1 MLEVILKAALA
12 YLLGNVMGGH
22 LVGKLRGV
30 DLGRVGSGN
39 IGATNALRTQGTRFA
54 LLVLAIDVGKGVL
67 GALVIPLLPIHF
79 GDGASPALDRESL
92 GYVCGAAVT
101 LGHCYPALYKFRG
114 GKGVATLAGVFG
126 AVLPWALPWIML
138 SFVLVVLL
146 SGYVSLATL
155 AAAAVAGLYVACVDA
170 RGALSAAGAFTAF
183 MAMLVV
189 FKHRENIGRLATG
202 QESRFE
208 KLRVIGRW
216 LDR

>member
-1 MLEVILKAALA
+1 MLEVILKAVLA

-30 DLGRVGSGN
+30 DLGSVGSGN
-39 IGATNALRTQGTRFA
+39 IGATNALRTQGSRFA

-67 GALVIPLLPIHF
+67 GALAIPALPISF
-79 GDGASPALDRESL
+79 GEPLLDRESL

-101 LGHCYPALYKFRG
+101 LGHCYPALWKFRG

-126 AVLPWALPWIML
+126 AVLPHALPWML
-138 SFVLVVLL
+138 LAFVLAVLL
-146 SGYVSLATL
+146 TGYVSLATL
-155 AAAAVAGLYVACVDA
+155 FASAVAGLYVACFDA
-170 RGALSAAGAFTAF
+170 RGALSAAGGFTAF
-183 MAMLVV
+183 MAALVV
-189 FKHRENIGRLATG
+189 FKHRENIGRLVAG
-202 QESRFE
+202 NESRFE

>member
-1 MLEVILKAALA
+1 MLEVILKAVLA

-39 IGATNALRTQGTRFA
+39 IGATNALRTQGTKFA

-67 GALVIPLLPIHF
+67 GALAVPAIPMDF
-79 GDGASPALDRESL
+79 GPALLDRQQLS
-92 GYVCGAAVT
+92 YVCGAAVT
-101 LGHCYPALYKFRG
+101 LGHCYPALWKFKG

-126 AVLPWALPWIML
+126 AVLPGSLPFLLI
-138 SFVLVVLL
+138 SFVLVVMLT
-146 SGYVSLATL
+146 GYVSLATL
-155 AAAAVAGLYVACVDA
+155 AAAAAAGLYVACFDA
-170 RGALSAAGAFTAF
+170 CGAISGAGAFTAF
-183 MAMLVV
+183 MAALVV
-189 FKHRENIGRLATG
+189 FKHRENIGRLLSGT
-202 QESRFE
+202 ENRFE

>member
-1 MLEVILKAALA
+1 MLEVILKAVMA

-39 IGATNALRTQGTRFA
+39 IGATNALRTQGTGFA

-67 GALVIPLLPIHF
+67 GALAIPLLPIPF
-79 GDGASPALDRESL
+79 GDGAPALDRESL

-101 LGHCYPALYKFRG
+101 LGHCYPALWKFRG

-126 AVLPWALPWIML
+126 AVLPWALPWIL
-138 SFVLVVLL
+138 LGFVLVVMLT
-146 SGYVSLATL
+146 GYVSLATL
-155 AAAAVAGLYVACVDA
+155 FAALTAGLYVACFDA
-170 RGALSAAGAFTAF
+170 RGALSAAGVFTAF
-183 MAMLVV
+183 MAALVV
-189 FKHRENIGRLATG
+189 FKHRENIGRLVAG
-202 QESRFE
+202 NESRFE

>member
-1 MLEVILKAALA
+1 MLEVILKAVLA

-54 LLVLAIDVGKGVL
+54 LLVLAIDVGKGLL
-67 GALVIPLLPIHF
+67 GALAIPALPIAF
-79 GDGASPALDRESL
+79 GPPVLDREQL

-101 LGHCYPALYKFRG
+101 LGHCYPALWGFKG

-126 AVLPWALPWIML
+126 ALLPLALPWILL
-138 SFVLVVLL
+138 SFVLVVMV

-155 AAAAVAGLYVACVDA
+155 AAAAAAGLYVACFDA
-170 RGALSAAGAFTAF
+170 RGALSGAGAFTAF
-183 MAMLVV
+183 MAALVV
-189 FKHRENIGRLATG
+189 FKHRENIGRLFSGT
-202 QESRFE
+202 ENRFE

>member
-1 MLEVILKAALA
+1 MLEVILKAVLA

-22 LVGKLRGV
+22 LVGTLRGV

-67 GALVIPLLPIHF
+67 GALAIPALPISF
-79 GDGASPALDRESL
+79 GEPALDRESL

-101 LGHCYPALYKFRG
+101 LGHCYPALWKFRG

-126 AVLPWALPWIML
+126 AVLPHALPWIL
-138 SFVLVVLL
+138 LAFVLVVMLT
-146 SGYVSLATL
+146 GYVSLATL
-155 AAAAVAGLYVACVDA
+155 FAAAVAGLHVACFDDA

-183 MAMLVV
+183 MAGLVV
-189 FKHRENIGRLATG
+189 FKHRENIGRLAAG
-202 QESRFE
+202 NESRFE